1 MKRHEV
7 LAALAAAAGLTFAA
21 PAQAG
26 IVSSTAVS
34 GKPMIET
41 LAELQQQVGESD
53 DALSKM
59 IHLAK
64 AESNGGKGKGGGEG
78 GGKGKGGSASNGKSS
93 GKGKSDAAKGPDRGK
108 SEDKGHV
115 SHGKGKGHDS
125 HGKGKG
131 KGHGKG
137 HNHPS

>member
-7 LAALAAAAGLTFAA
+7 LAAIAAAAGLAFAV

-26 IVSSTAVS
+26 IASSTS
-34 GKPMIET
+34 LTGKPVIET

-64 AESNGGKGKGGGEG
+64 SEGKGGNSGKGQG
-78 GGKGKGGSASNGKSS
+78 GGASNGKSS
-93 GKGKSDAAKGPDRGK
+93 GKGKSDAAKGSDRGK
-108 SEDKGHV
+108 SEGKGHV
-115 SHGKGKGHDS
+115 SQGKGKGHDS

-137 HNHPS
+137 HTHPS